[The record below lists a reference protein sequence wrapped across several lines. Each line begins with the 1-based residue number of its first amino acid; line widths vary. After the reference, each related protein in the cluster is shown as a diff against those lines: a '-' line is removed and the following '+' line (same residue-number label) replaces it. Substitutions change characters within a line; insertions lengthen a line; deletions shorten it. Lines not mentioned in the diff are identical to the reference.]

1 MWTVHYR
8 VYTQGAWRITSK
20 NVEADSSA
28 QARQRTDVWEGLIIK
43 VSKI

>member
-8 VYTQGAWRITSK
+8 VFTQGAWRRTSK
-20 NVEADSSA
+20 IVEADSSA
-28 QARQRTDVWEGLIIK
+28 QARQRADIWEKLIIK

>member
-8 VYTQGAWRITSK
+8 VFTQGAWRRTSK

-28 QARQRTDVWEGLIIK
+28 QARQRADIWEKLIIK